1 MSVRRKF
8 IQFAIAV
15 NESIFFYPKLK
26 KFYSLH
32 FKNKPLTVI
41 DVGVNKGQSIDFFLG
56 ISKTLTVFGFEPN
69 RNLYK
74 KLLQK
79 YTASPEIKLF
89 NNGISNQKGMLTF
102 HENVMDETSTFEEL
116 NYDSEYL
123 HKKAKVLGVKAENI
137 IVSSY
142 EVEVTTLKDF
152 LQDKDAF
159 FDVLKI
165 DVEGHE
171 LSALQGLFADDKED
185 VSYPIQFI
193 QLESHN
199 DNMYLNT
206 QNNKAEIAALLAKNG
221 FAIEKEIK
229 HGFGDFSEI
238 IYKNTR
244 L

>member
-1 MSVRRKF
+1 MSLRRKF
-8 IQFAIAV
+8 IQFAIGI
-15 NESIFFYPKLK
+15 NENIFFYPKLK

-32 FKNKPLTVI
+32 FKNKSLTII
-41 DVGVNKGQSIDFFLG
+41 DVGVNKGQSIDFFLD
-56 ISKTLTVFGFEPN
+56 ISNTITVFGFEPN
-69 RNLYK
+69 RKLYN

-79 YTASPEIKLF
+79 YSARPLITLINK
-89 NNGISNQKGMLTF
+89 GISSKQGMLTF
-102 HENVMDETSTFEEL
+102 HENVMDETSTFEQL

-123 HKKAKVLGVKAENI
+123 QKKAKVLGVKAENI
-137 IVSSY
+137 IVGSY
-142 EVEVTTLKDF
+142 DVEVATLKDF
-152 LQDKDAF
+152 LQDKDIF

-171 LSALQGLFADDKED
+171 LSALQGLFSQSDNDTY
-185 VSYPIQFI
+185 YPIRFI

-206 QNNKAEIAALLAKNG
+206 QNNKSEIAALLSQNG
-221 FAIEKEIK
+221 FVIEKEIK